1 MHSTIPLAPITTKLE
16 LTPQDLA
23 AERATPGFYGYL
35 LVPVI
40 VVVALIV
47 LMCLAI
53 VFFKRRA
60 QNGGLCYF
68 CT

>member
-23 AERATPGFYGYL
+23 AERAMPGFYGYM
-35 LVPVI
+35 LVPAI

-47 LMCLAI
+47 LMYLVI
-53 VFFKRRA
+53 GFFKRRA
-60 QNGGLCYF
+60 QIGGMCYLCS
-68 CT
+68 